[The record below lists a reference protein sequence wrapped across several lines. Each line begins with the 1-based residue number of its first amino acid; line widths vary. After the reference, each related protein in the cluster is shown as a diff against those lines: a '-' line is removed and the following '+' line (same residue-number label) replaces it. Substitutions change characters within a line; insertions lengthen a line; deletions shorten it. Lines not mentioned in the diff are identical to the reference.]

1 MADEKV
7 DEKAVEKDFR
17 HLVRIVDTD
26 LDGRKQVI
34 SALRKIKGV
43 SHSFAN
49 AVCVLSNVS
58 RNAKTG
64 NLSDDEVKRI
74 DSALR
79 GAAKTMPVWMLNR
92 RKDYETGEDLH
103 LFSTDYDFAVDSDI
117 RLMKKV
123 RSYRGVRHGMGA
135 PVRGQRTRSNFRRNK
150 GKVMGVVKKKVG
162 GKTG

>member
-1 MADEKV
+1 MA

-17 HLVRIVDTD
+17 HLVRIMDTD

-34 SALRKIKGV
+34 SALRQIKGV

-49 AVCVLSNVS
+49 AVCVLSNVG

-64 NLSDDEVKRI
+64 NLSDEEVKRL
-74 DSALR
+74 DSALK
-79 GAAKTMPVWMLNR
+79 GAAKSMPVWMLNR
-92 RKDYETGEDLH
+92 RKDYETGENLH